1 MTSIAL
7 FGTSADPPT
16 YGHQAIVAWLAQ
28 RFDRVAVWAADNPF
42 KSHRAPLDCRTEML
56 RVLVETIEPR
66 STHVQVCPDLS
77 HPRTVVVLERARERW
92 PDATLSLVIG
102 SDLVAQLP
110 RWYRSADIVQQARL
124 LVIPRPGYPVE
135 PADLDR
141 LTALGATIELA
152 DLSGPAGSSSA
163 YREAGDRHSIPPAIE
178 AYIRGEQLYLW
189 QNVG

>member
-1 MTSIAL
+1 MMSIAL

-42 KSHRAPLDCRTEML
+42 KSHRAPLDCRTAML
-56 RVLVETIEPR
+56 RVLVESIEPR

-77 HPRTVVVLERARERW
+77 HPRTVVVLERAQERW
-92 PDATLSLVIG
+92 PDAALSLVIG
-102 SDLVAQLP
+102 SDLVTQLP
-110 RWYRSADIVQQARL
+110 RWYRSAEIMERAQL
-124 LVIPRPGYPVE
+124 LVIPRPGYPLDTAAIGHL
-135 PADLDR
+135 ADL
-141 LTALGATIELA
+141 GARVEVA

-163 YREAGDRHSIPPAIE
+163 YREAGDRNSIPPAIE